1 MLFSTIIVFLPI
13 VALAVVRDGNTI
25 LRIAAVRW
33 TVSRGAPPGR
43 VSGRLLAEV
52 AAGSC
57 APA

>member
-13 VALAVVRDGNTI
+13 ASPAVVRDGNAI

-33 TVSRGAPPGR
+33 TVSQGAPPGR
-43 VSGRLLAEV
+43 ASGRLLAEV